1 MAKYLLLLRDTG
13 TYPDLSPE
21 AMQAVLQRYID
32 WTRGLATRGVLVDA
46 SKLHDSSGRI
56 VRRGGSQPVVTDG
69 PYVEGKEI
77 IGGYYVVQAGSY
89 EDTVTL
95 ASDCPHL
102 DFGSIEIR
110 ELEAMGGEQS

>member
-21 AMQAVLQRYID
+21 AMQAVLQRYIE
-32 WTRGLATRGVLVDA
+32 WTSGLASRGVLVDA
-46 SKLHDSSGRI
+46 SKLYDGAGRI
-56 VRRGGSQPVVTDG
+56 VRGGQPKPVVTDG
-69 PYVEGKEI
+69 PYVEGKEV
-77 IGGYYVVQAGSY
+77 IGGYYVVQAASY
-89 EDTVTL
+89 EDTVAL
-95 ASDCPHL
+95 SSDCPHL

>member
-13 TYPDLSPE
+13 TYPDISPE

-32 WTRGLATRGVLVDA
+32 WTKGLATRGLLVDA
-46 SKLHDSSGRI
+46 SKLHDGTGRVMRASGSSDA
-56 VRRGGSQPVVTDG
+56 VTDG
-69 PYVEGKEI
+69 PYVEGKEV
-77 IGGYYVVQAGSY
+77 IGGYYVVQAASY
-89 EDTVTL
+89 EDTVAL
-95 ASDCPHL
+95 SSDCPHL